1 MDSKKI
7 DIDYF
12 VDNGF
17 LKKSDDETYFNTQK
31 WSYFINKCFK
41 RNTIITDDKI
51 LIKIVTPEDLEYMLT
66 KIIHKKGMKKF
77 IDDSNNRQS
86 NRKTTTA

>member
-31 WSYFINKCFK
+31 WSAYIKECFEK
-41 RNTIITDDKI
+41 NTVVTQDKI
-51 LIKIVTPEDLEYMLT
+51 LIKIVSPDDLL
-66 KIIHKKGMKKF
+66 KGLNKNKSMQKD